1 MTKIMYKAS
10 VYGKPITTV
19 EIERETDKFVLIVG
33 HVSRDAKQRDGEGY
47 FDTYAD
53 AKAFLV
59 RHYQYVAET
68 HQKRLDGALEKLQQ
82 AENLQE
88 TP

>member
-33 HVSRDAKQRDGEGY
+33 HSSRDAKQGDGRGY

-53 AKAFLV
+53 AKAFLI
-59 RHYQYVAET
+59 RHYQTLAKT
-68 HQKRLDGALEKLQQ
+68 HQERLDKTLAY
-82 AENLQE
+82 LQE
-88 TP
+88 TMNL